1 MALFGFNKQKVLSS
15 AEKYVQQGKLQN
27 AIAEYDKVLKNDPKD
42 LTVAN
47 TVGDLYSRIGESDK
61 ATECFKTVGDAY
73 ASQGFTVKAIAMY
86 KKISKL
92 KPSLESVLKLAEL
105 YTQQGLFNDARAQYL
120 QVAEEFLKSGELDNA
135 VRIFQK
141 ILEMDP
147 ENTTMRIKLAEVY
160 VRLGKKTEAWQ
171 IFSAAAE
178 TMRAKGSLTGAD
190 EILARMLTLDPGNA
204 YALLMQGRN
213 MLESGDGEG
222 AITALT
228 KVADLDSN
236 PEGLK
241 DLLKAYLQAGRLSD
255 AGTIAGKLLTV
266 HNDLSAISDF
276 ADALMQA
283 GQYES
288 ALQVY
293 DDNAERLLAEDPEKI
308 LDHLHGII
316 GHVRDNPAS
325 LEKLL
330 ALFNKAGEN
339 THTTEVTELLAHASV
354 QSGDFVRAR
363 DLYQSLSQ
371 REPDNTMHLQNYEQ
385 MLARLGG
392 TTGGA
397 KLITP
402 EEAVVIVD
410 ELEATAPSVHQ
421 HYSDEVSLAV
431 RSALTDAELF
441 ISYNMPAK
449 ALGPLVAALPQAPND
464 LRLNQRLAA
473 LHTRTGRL
481 TEAGVCCRTLQTLYS
496 DAGYPEEATRYG
508 ELADR
513 FEERA
518 AGSATIALDEE
529 VEMSHGASE
538 EAVAVADDEV
548 AQEFAVEEAPGAGL
562 AEAEVAAPWPTGA
575 PTHEV
580 AEAGEEIA
588 AAEAEEITVPAAEG
602 DAPTDEIDLSSEWED
617 SVTVESDPAEQPAA
631 EDAIAEPVAAADLS
645 DEKINET
652 IDEIRFYFAQ
662 GLPEQAWAAL
672 AKLQTIAPDDARVD
686 QVRAELE
693 AATQTAAD
701 AETANAEESI
711 EEITVDDIPQAE
723 VEEAGPPEVEV
734 SVVEVPEPEL
744 VEAEI
749 AEPAVVESKIVQ
761 SKIVESK
768 IAESEIP
775 EVEIAEVEIAEA
787 EIPEPAATVEI
798 EEPAPEPEPE
808 VVQAVAPPPVVE
820 PPPVVK
826 AAPAPPPKK
835 KPVPKPAPAPE
846 PEVEEPAPA
855 MLQEFVS
862 DLESSL
868 GDDFLP
874 GAVAKPAELPR
885 AEKHVHAAEPELAP
899 VAHTEP
905 VVTGQQAPVLGE
917 FVADLEESLGDD
929 FLAAAPV
936 AAPETAQPAAKLTP
950 GVARPVSA
958 PHVSAPAASAA
969 AAAPAMGRVAPPSVP
984 AVAAQA
990 QQVIEPPRPQ
1000 PPLPVSVPTAPPA
1013 AAAKASPFGDEPGV
1027 DLAEMFGE
1035 LKHDL
1040 ESDVA
1045 SADEDPETHYNLGIA
1060 FREMGL
1066 LDEAIGELQKAC
1078 QSVDRG
1084 HAFPQIMQ
1092 TYTWLAQCF
1101 LDKGVPEA
1109 AIRWYEKALGVTGID
1124 QETRTA
1130 LNYELAAAHEI
1141 AGDKSM
1147 ALKHFMEVYG
1157 SNIDYRDVA
1166 ERIKALKS

>member
-27 AIAEYDKVLKNDPKD
+27 AIAEYDKILKNDPKD

-160 VRLGKKTEAWQ
+160 VRLGKKNEAWQ

-178 TMRAKGSLTGAD
+178 TMRSKGSLSGAE
-190 EILARMLTLDPGNA
+190 EILTRMLTLDPGNA

-213 MLESGDGEG
+213 LLESGDAEA
-222 AITALT
+222 AIGVLS
-228 KVADLDSN
+228 KVSDLDSN
-236 PEGLK
+236 PEGLR

-266 HNDLSAISDF
+266 HNDLAAISDF

-293 DDNAERLLAEDPEKI
+293 DENAERLLAENSDKV
-308 LDHLHGII
+308 LGHLHAII

-330 ALFNKAGEN
+330 GLFNKAGET
-339 THTTEVTELLAHASV
+339 THLTEVTELLAHASV
-354 QSGDFVRAR
+354 QSGDLVRAR

-371 REPDNTMHLQNYEQ
+371 KEPDNPLHLQNYEQ
-385 MLARLGG
+385 MLGQLGG
-392 TTGGA
+392 VSGGT
-397 KLITP
+397 KLITA

-410 ELEATAPSVHQ
+410 ELEATSPSVHQ
-421 HYSDEVSLAV
+421 HYSDEAALAV

-473 LHTRTGRL
+473 LHTRAGRF
-481 TEAGVCCRTLQTLYS
+481 TEAAICSRTLQALYS
-496 DAGYPEEATRYG
+496 DNGFPEEATRYG

-513 FEERA
+513 FEERT
-518 AGSATIALDEE
+518 AGPSTTAVAEIEI
-529 VEMSHGASE
+529 SHGHA
-538 EAVAVADDEV
+538 EATAAHHEV
-548 AQEFAVEEAPGAGL
+548 AHHEVAHAEFAVEEAPVAEI
-562 AEAEVAAPWPTGA
+562 AEAEVAAPWPTA
-575 PTHEV
+575 AEHAHEP
-580 AEAGEEIA
+580 
-588 AAEAEEITVPAAEG
+588 AAEATEAA
-602 DAPTDEIDLSSEWED
+602 APPTDDEAADAEIDLSSEWD
-617 SVTVESDPAEQPAA
+617 DAVTVESDSTEAAAEAEISQAEQATLP
-631 EDAIAEPVAAADLS
+631 
-645 DEKINET
+645 DEKISET

-672 AKLQTIAPDDARVD
+672 AKLQTQAPDDARVD
-686 QVRAELE
+686 QIRAELE
-693 AATQTAAD
+693 AATQSATD
-701 AETANAEESI
+701 AEAASVEESV
-711 EEITVDDIPQAE
+711 EEITVDDIPSAE
-723 VEEAGPPEVEV
+723 VQAA
-734 SVVEVPEPEL
+734 
-744 VEAEI
+744 EAEV
-749 AEPAVVESKIVQ
+749 AEAEA
-761 SKIVESK
+761 
-768 IAESEIP
+768 AESE
-775 EVEIAEVEIAEA
+775 VA
-787 EIPEPAATVEI
+787 VEI

-808 VVQAVAPPPVVE
+808 IAQVVQEPPPP

-826 AAPAPPPKK
+826 AAPAPAPKK
-835 KPVPKPAPAPE
+835 KLAPKPAPVPE

-855 MLQEFVS
+855 VLEEFVS

-868 GDDFLP
+868 GDSFQL
-874 GAVAKPAELPR
+874 GQAAKPSLKPTQIPQTQIPR
-885 AEKHVHAAEPELAP
+885 TQIPQTAKHVRPVEPELTP
-899 VAHTEP
+899 VAHSEP
-905 VVTGQQAPVLGE
+905 VVAGQGAPALGE
-917 FVADLEESLGDD
+917 FVADLEASLGED
-929 FLAAAPV
+929 FLTEAQVPAPAA
-936 AAPETAQPAAKLTP
+936 TQPAT
-950 GVARPVSA
+950 RPVPA
-958 PHVSAPAASAA
+958 PPRPIQAPQVSAPAASAA
-969 AAAPAMGRVAPPSVP
+969 AAAPAMVRSTPTVAPPAPV
-984 AVAAQA
+984 VQA
-990 QQVIEPPRPQ
+990 QVSQPVEPPKPQ
-1000 PPLPVSVPTAPPA
+1000 PPAP
-1013 AAAKASPFGDEPGV
+1013 AKASPAGAVPGI

-1035 LKHDL
+1035 LKQDL
-1040 ESDVA
+1040 EAGGA
-1045 SADEDPETHYNLGIA
+1045 SAEEDPETHYNLGIA

-1092 TYTWLAQCF
+1092 AYTWLAQCF

-1109 AIRWYEKALGVTGID
+1109 AVRWYEKALAVAGID

-1130 LNYELAAAHEI
+1130 LNYEIASAHEA
-1141 AGDKSM
+1141 AGSKPL